1 MGKLRVNKPAEIYH
15 TKIFLSHSVIDSCA
29 RILKK
34 RYEMNPSFV
43 GPEVQDI
50 LKIFFLPLLLVA
62 EPELVLDTE

>member
-1 MGKLRVNKPAEIYH
+1 MGKLRVNKSAEIYH
-15 TKIFLSHSVIDSCA
+15 TKIFLSHSVINSCA
-29 RILKK
+29 RILK
-34 RYEMNPSFV
+34 RYEINSSFI